1 MDNNPY
7 QPAGKSP
14 VKVSTKPKNKKVM
27 IILLVILGVLILG
40 FIGYI
45 VYKRYF
51 VKEKTATTVNIKKS
65 DKIANGLDG
74 TLVSPDLANRH
85 TLAIVIENHP
95 EARPQ
100 VGLDKAS
107 IVYEAISEG
116 GITRFLALYGPYN
129 ADKIGPVR
137 SARTYFIDWL
147 SEFNAF
153 FAHCGGNLDALDK
166 VKADNI
172 LDLDQFALG
181 DSAYWREP
189 RAGIASEHTL
199 FTSTDK
205 LYNAAKEKNWP
216 MTADFTPYKF
226 LKTQTPGTTAGK
238 VTIDFSSAS
247 YKVDWTFDSATGNYL
262 RNMAGAAHKDATSGE
277 QLTAKTIIIQSVER
291 RVATTAIN
299 ENGWAMTA
307 IGTGKA
313 IVISNGTKTDAT
325 WKKDSRTARTIF
337 YDARNQEIQYLPG
350 RFWIEI
356 TPPDIFDKVKIEP
369 VTAALTQ

>member
-1 MDNNPY
+1 MDNNPH
-7 QPAGKSP
+7 QPAGNPPIKI
-14 VKVSTKPKNKKVM
+14 STKPKNKKVM
-27 IILLVILGVLILG
+27 IALLIILGVLILG
-40 FIGYI
+40 FIGYVI
-45 VYKRYF
+45 YNRYF
-51 VKEKTATTVNIKKS
+51 AKEKTTATVNVKKS

-129 ADKIGPVR
+129 ADKVGPVR

-172 LDLDQFALG
+172 LDLDQFAVG
-181 DSAYWREP
+181 DAAYWREP
-189 RAGIASEHTL
+189 KAGIASEHTL

-205 LYNAAKEKNWP
+205 LYNVAKEKNWSQ
-216 MTADFTPYKF
+216 TADFQAYKF
-226 LKTQTPGTTAGK
+226 LKTQTSGTAAGK

-247 YKVDWTFDSATGNYL
+247 YKVDWTFDSTTSNYL
-262 RNMAGAAHKDATSGE
+262 RSLGGIAHKDADSAE
-277 QLTAKTIIIQSVER
+277 QLSAKTIIIQSVER
-291 RVATTAIN
+291 REATTAIN

-313 IVISNGTKTDAT
+313 IIISNGTKTDAT

-337 YDARNQEIQYLPG
+337 YDAQNQEIQYLPG
-350 RFWIEI
+350 KFWIEI

-369 VTAALTQ
+369 VTAAPTQ

>member
-1 MDNNPY
+1 MNSN
-7 QPAGKSP
+7 QNEPAKPP
-14 VKVSTKPKNKKVM
+14 VKISTKPKNKK
-27 IILLVILGVLILG
+27 LLTVLLIILGVLILG
-40 FIGYI
+40 VVGYV

-51 VKEKTATTVNIKKS
+51 SPEKIATVNIKKS

-85 TLAIVIENHP
+85 TLGIIVENHP
-95 EARPQ
+95 DARPQ

-116 GITRFLALYGPYN
+116 GITRFLAMYGPNN
-129 ADKIGPVR
+129 ADKVGPVR
-137 SARTYFIDWL
+137 SARTYFVDWV
-147 SEFNAF
+147 SEYNAF

-166 VKADNI
+166 VKSDNI
-172 LDLDQFALG
+172 LDLDQFAVG
-181 DSAYWREP
+181 DAAYWREP
-189 RAGIASEHTL
+189 KPGIASEHTL

-205 LYNAAKEKNWP
+205 LYNVAKEKNWP
-216 MTADFTPYKF
+216 QAADFQAYKF
-226 LKTQTPGTTAGK
+226 IKEQTKGTTAGK

-247 YKVDWTFDSATGNYL
+247 YKVDWSFDSATGNYL

-291 RVATTAIN
+291 REATTSIG

-325 WKKDSRTARTIF
+325 WKKDARTSRTLF
-337 YDARNQEIQYLPG
+337 YDAQNKEIQYLPG
-350 RFWIEI
+350 KFWIEI
-356 TPPDIFDKVKIEP
+356 TPPDVFDKVKVEP
-369 VTAALTQ
+369 ITAAPTQ